1 MTVQDL
7 KKAIID
13 LTLQER
19 LELLQWLVAYE
30 EDDWDRQMAEDAKAG
45 RLDFLFEEADREAER
60 GETRDWP

>member
-1 MTVQDL
+1 MTVHDL
-7 KKAIID
+7 KKAIIE

-45 RLDFLFEEADREAER
+45 RLDFLFEEAEREAER
-60 GETRDWP
+60 GEAREWP